1 MGRRKCP
8 KNTFC
13 FNDTIIYVVC
23 AIIIVILFNI
33 YFNKKKDQSM
43 INAMYESNRQLLSSV
58 QETIGN
64 IFNFN
69 VSTVSFN
76 KRLTDPLQAPERTTP
91 LFFRRMV
98 SKQTDLG
105 VPINVHTR
113 GEAVHYQQVGVL
125 IQNGVSGDNKIILPI
140 YGKPTYSGSQNW
152 NYYTSTNGYQSM
164 KVAITNDNKECTHE
178 YGCKEI
184 NDGNLVSVE
193 GHDSQFKVSLYK
205 LDKPRYIPYVV

>member
-33 YFNKKKDQSM
+33 YFYKKKDQSM

-69 VSTVSFN
+69 VSIS
-76 KRLTDPLQAPERTTP
+76 
-91 LFFRRMV
+91 
-98 SKQTDLG
+98 
-105 VPINVHTR
+105 IN
-113 GEAVHYQQVGVL
+113 G
-125 IQNGVSGDNKIILPI
+125 IK
-140 YGKPTYSGSQNW
+140 K
-152 NYYTSTNGYQSM
+152 
-164 KVAITNDNKECTHE
+164 
-178 YGCKEI
+178 
-184 NDGNLVSVE
+184 
-193 GHDSQFKVSLYK
+193 
-205 LDKPRYIPYVV
+205 